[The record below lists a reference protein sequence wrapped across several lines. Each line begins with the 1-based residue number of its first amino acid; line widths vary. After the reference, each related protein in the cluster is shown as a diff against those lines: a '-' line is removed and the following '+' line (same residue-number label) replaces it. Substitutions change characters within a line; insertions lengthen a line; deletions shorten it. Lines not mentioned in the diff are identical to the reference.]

1 MFDETY
7 FLIVSNVGFLLI
19 VLMYLVVFPISEEE

>member
-19 VLMYLVVFPISEEE
+19 VLMYLVVFPFSEEE